1 MLMSF
6 IPGFKILRISFFLQ
20 QEVEEDLRKNNNE
33 FTKTVKHKA
42 LDNFKKR
49 RLWSTCVCEI

>member
-1 MLMSF
+1 MSF
-6 IPGFKILRISFFLQ
+6 TPGFKILRISFFLQ
-20 QEVEEDLRKNNNE
+20 QEVEEDLRKNNKK

-49 RLWSTCVCEI
+49 RLWSTCVYEI